1 MSLIIALLIVAGCIY
16 FAHKEKIQLA
26 SKDSSVL
33 GGVCGGIAKRYGL
46 PPLAIRVTTV
56 ALGLVS
62 GGLVLLIYI
71 GLFLSLPRH

>member
-33 GGVCGGIAKRYGL
+33 GGVCGGIAKHGVACHLQAVAGPSHCAVGGHRAAGQN
-46 PPLAIRVTTV
+46 RVGT
-56 ALGLVS
+56 
-62 GGLVLLIYI
+62 
-71 GLFLSLPRH
+71 